1 MSIKTKD
8 SLINNTIKLVS
19 EVGLKASTSE
29 ISKMSNVASGTLFVH
44 FKNKEELISNTY
56 FSIKDELQNGLNKKI
71 NFDDT
76 PENIC
81 KEVFVFMGNFYINRP
96 RAFKFVMFTEQ
107 DPMFGNKSFAKS
119 KEYDSALEL
128 FIKDL
133 EKNNIIKKGSREQVF
148 GAAWA
153 LLKYFISF
161 NIENK
166 VKELSKIQI
175 AMLWDTIKA

>member
-1 MSIKTKD
+1 
-8 SLINNTIKLVS
+8 
-19 EVGLKASTSE
+19 
-29 ISKMSNVASGTLFVH
+29 
-44 FKNKEELISNTY
+44 
-56 FSIKDELQNGLNKKI
+56 
-71 NFDDT
+71 
-76 PENIC
+76 
-81 KEVFVFMGNFYINRP
+81 MGNFYINRP

-107 DPMFGNKSFAKS
+107 DPMFSNKSFAKS